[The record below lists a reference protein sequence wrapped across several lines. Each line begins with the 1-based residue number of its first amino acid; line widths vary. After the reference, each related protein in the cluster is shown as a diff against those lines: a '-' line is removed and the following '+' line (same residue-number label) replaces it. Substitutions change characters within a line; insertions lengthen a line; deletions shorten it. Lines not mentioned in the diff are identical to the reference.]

1 MAVLGCCLGILFNFS
16 TAAAISLEQA
26 LLDDMFVP
34 SSSQCSTPSSP
45 SGSTSTSFDYTFTWS
60 NISSW
65 WKQNAKYEKD
75 TFLAEMGHMDSNVN
89 RTWKVRFGS
98 GGNVYSYINILG
110 EAMPPQITVAG
121 PFVDEVWQTVAVN
134 SAKNVPNLPYFIHQ
148 AGDYFRDSM
157 LGNKPFFSPNL
168 AKYCNGNTCSFV
180 SWGQQA
186 NAPTPYSSNILY
198 YTRYTD
204 CNNGVLEVTYGIHN
218 FGLESDASAYVDF
231 FDAPWSSV
239 RQSVYDSVLHANPKR
254 SGNGSTLVKPLPAF
268 GSPVFSIKDTGR

>member
-1 MAVLGCCLGILFNFS
+1 
-16 TAAAISLEQA
+16 
-26 LLDDMFVP
+26 MFVP
-34 SSSQCSTPSSP
+34 SSSQCSVSNPSVS
-45 SGSTSTSFDYTFTWS
+45 SSTSFSYLFTWS
-60 NISSW
+60 NISNW

-75 TFLAEMGHMDSNVN
+75 TFLAEMRHFDSNVN

-98 GGNVYSYINILG
+98 GGNIYSYINILG

-134 SAKNVPNLPYFIHQ
+134 SAKNIPNLPYFIHQ

-168 AKYCNGNTCSFV
+168 AKHCNGNTCSFV

-204 CNNGVLEVTYGIHN
+204 CNNGVLEVTYGIQN

-231 FDAPWSSV
+231 FNAPWGSV

-254 SGNGSTLVKPLPAF
+254 SSNGSTLVNPLPPF
-268 GSPVFSIKDTGR
+268 GSPIFSIKDLGT